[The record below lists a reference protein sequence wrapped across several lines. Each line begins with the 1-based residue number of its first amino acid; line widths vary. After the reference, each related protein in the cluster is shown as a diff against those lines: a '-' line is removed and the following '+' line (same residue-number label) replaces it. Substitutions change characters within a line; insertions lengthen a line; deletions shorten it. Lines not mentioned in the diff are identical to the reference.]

1 MSATL
6 TDVALYLRRLG
17 HDQPPA
23 PTLAT
28 LRALQ
33 ARHTAA
39 FPFETLSTL
48 LQLPV
53 PLDLPSIERLEAALV
68 GYPGAIV
75 LVSHDEAFARA
86 CTRSCWRI
94 DGRGIEVGSMGE
106 LEPERGSPGR

>member
-6 TDVALYLRRLG
+6 ADVAPYLRRLG

-23 PTLAT
+23 PTLST

-48 LQLPV
+48 LRLPV
-53 PLDLPSIERLEAALV
+53 PLDLPSIERKLL
-68 GYPGAIV
+68 
-75 LVSHDEAFARA
+75 HD
-86 CTRSCWRI
+86 
-94 DGRGIEVGSMGE
+94 DRGG
-106 LEPERGSPGR
+106 